1 MIVTLEAQRVM
12 AHRAHARI
20 LLVSGGSHLTPISHP
35 EAVTKQILAA
45 AHAACSSSERTGGLG
60 R

>member
-1 MIVTLEAQRVM
+1 M

-20 LLVSGGSHLTPISHP
+20 LLVPGGSHLTPISHP
-35 EAVTKQILAA
+35 EAVTTQNLAA
-45 AHAACSSSERTGGLG
+45 AHAACSNSERPGGLG